1 VLNDLAEKTDYPA
14 LEVIVI
20 DNGTT
25 DPRVLDL
32 YDAYTARIP
41 GFSAHVKAEPFNFA
55 RAVNKGLS
63 LATGEHVLILNN
75 DIEVI
80 EAGWLK
86 EMVSCLSFAGT
97 GIVGAKLLYPNGK
110 IQHAGVV
117 AGFGGL
123 AGHWYLNKNRN
134 FGGPMNR
141 LHLRNSMTCVTGA
154 AMLISGECARAVGAW
169 DEASFAVAYNDV
181 DYCLRAYK
189 AGFNIVWTPFACL
202 HHHESASRGSDLVG
216 ERRARFE
223 REKENLRR
231 LHGTETFSDPAIN
244 PAYDRRHSDPAVL
257 MPTALH
263 RERRWR

>member
-1 VLNDLAEKTDYPA
+1 MPRNDRPATDVSSCASPFFKEEEDDEA
-14 LEVIVI
+14 H
-20 DNGTT
+20 N
-25 DPRVLDL
+25 
-32 YDAYTARIP
+32 P
-41 GFSAHVKAEPFNFA
+41 GFSAHVEAGPFNFA
-55 RAVNKGLS
+55 RAINKGLS
-63 LATGEHVLILNN
+63 LATGEHVLVLNN

-80 EAGWLK
+80 EPSWLK

-97 GIVGAKLLYPNGK
+97 GIVGAKLLYPNGR
-110 IQHAGVV
+110 IQHAGVIT
-117 AGFGGL
+117 GFGGL

-134 FGGPMNR
+134 FGGPLNR

-154 AMLISGECARAVGAW
+154 AMLVSGECARTVGAW

-202 HHHESASRGSDLVG
+202 YHHESASRGSDLVG

-231 LHGTETFSDPAIN
+231 LHGTQTFADPAIN

-263 RERRWR
+263 MERRWR